1 MSWQVCSFNIVEHF
15 QGSASIDQLVTFNKE
30 TDPLLLNM
38 SVLCVC
44 TGQHCWMQ
52 CHLKASMQP
61 HKAAASYAAVHSS
74 VPSSSTQ
81 RSSA

>member
-30 TDPLLLNM
+30 TDPLFLNK

-44 TGQHCWMQ
+44 TGQHC
-52 CHLKASMQP
+52 
-61 HKAAASYAAVHSS
+61 
-74 VPSSSTQ
+74 
-81 RSSA
+81 